1 MKEEKILST
10 VLDCIEGALIVG
22 VGTVLLFMLLTA
34 FSIIAK

>member
-1 MKEEKILST
+1 MTKEKIIST
-10 VLDCIEGALIVG
+10 VIDCIEGALIVG